1 MEVSGFI
8 LREEGDFYYLDLRP
22 SEAEAEG
29 ELRSREESVS
39 GSRRKL
45 HRQSRIQQLSPV
57 KEASTPVQA
66 ELTSQTSLDSTIDS
80 TLGSEDSSLD
90 MVDINMWEGEDVS
103 RVSARSSLA
112 TNFDLAASFPPA
124 QDPKPDDQGDEKTC
138 TRHALAKAIC
148 AFCMKIGVDPRG
160 PLSS

>member
-90 MVDINMWEGEDVS
+90 MVDINIWDGEDVA
-103 RVSARSSLA
+103 RVRQVYEELGVREAFTRYEEEFHSSIMARIEGVQGL
-112 TNFDLAASFPPA
+112 PPA
-124 QDPKPDDQGDEKTC
+124 LFTLFLDRVYKR
-138 TRHALAKAIC
+138 TR
-148 AFCMKIGVDPRG
+148 
-160 PLSS
+160 

>member
-1 MEVSGFI
+1 MTGTQQSLDKFQENFLLMEVSGFI

-22 SEAEAEG
+22 SEAEVEG
-29 ELRSREESVS
+29 ELRSREESLS

-57 KEASTPVQA
+57 KEASTPVQT

-90 MVDINMWEGEDVS
+90 MVDLNMWEREDMA
-103 RVSARSSLA
+103 RVSERSSLA
-112 TNFDLAASFPPA
+112 TNFSCIFQVDRERVNMFIHFRDNNPLV
-124 QDPKPDDQGDEKTC
+124 KT
-138 TRHALAKAIC
+138 I
-148 AFCMKIGVDPRG
+148 
-160 PLSS
+160 